1 MKHPAYRCS
10 DILFVDPVWRDKVFD
25 YVRQGI
31 ERYIRAPLNEWLDRS
46 EKITGLTYK
55 RSMRLQLC
63 GSMPFGCA
71 TLHSDWDFN
80 LSLDDWNAQAEAR
93 SWFFVGDNLKDLIEY
108 LTDFTR
114 ETGLSIQVGCVDPH
128 SDDYNIYV
136 DLDTMLLHRR
146 GSKLPHQTL
155 NNDFYTT
162 NDRIPEILPPV
173 DLRTWNPI
181 GKLVAPSSVT
191 PVNVTDFNADIHVPP
206 VAYQHLAWDGYAMR
220 WNSMPNRRMMAR
232 PAVPVQPMVPL
243 VPPRW
248 SGDEWADIA
257 PEWEARY
264 GERYTGYAK
273 LHLTN
278 DNGEPVT
285 ILEEIPC
292 RAPR

>member
-1 MKHPAYRCS
+1 MKHAAYRCS
-10 DILFVDPVWRDKVFD
+10 DILYVDPVWRDRVFD

-31 ERYIRAPLNEWLDRS
+31 ERYIRGPLNEWLDRS

-63 GSMPFGCA
+63 GSMAFGCA
-71 TLHSDWDFN
+71 VLHSDWDFN

-93 SWFFVGDNLKDLIEY
+93 KWFFSGDNLKDLIEY

-114 ETGLSIQVGCVDPH
+114 ETGVSIQIGCVDPY
-128 SDDYNIYV
+128 SDNYNIYV

-146 GSKLPHQTL
+146 GSKLPHQTI
-155 NNDFYTT
+155 NDETYTT
-162 NDRIPEILPPV
+162 DDHIPEVLPPV
-173 DLRTWNPI
+173 NLLTFDPN
-181 GKLVAPSSVT
+181 KDT
-191 PVNVTDFNADIHVPP
+191 PPP

-220 WNSMPNRRMMAR
+220 WLSMPNRRMMAR

-248 SGDEWADIA
+248 SEDEWADIA
-257 PEWEARY
+257 PKWEARY

-278 DNGEPVT
+278 DKGEPVT